1 MTADDDGTPDSAA
14 AGQENHPRLTPSAM
28 ISHFGRR
35 RRDPPN
41 PDPDRPGPGD
51 RRGRS
56 AADEATAQRVRVSFD
71 RRNVQA
77 TTIRILLI
85 VSTWLI
91 AAWVVGAAQHFLF
104 LILLAWLAAIAS
116 EPAIRWFLRRGLS
129 RSRSTAIV
137 GTLVILVCLALMVV
151 LQRALFDQAAQLVQ
165 SIPTAV
171 TTIVEQLN
179 AQFGL
184 QLDAAQ
190 VSTTLKLQPDQ
201 LENLADM
208 LGSGWLGWVG
218 SLVSVVFDTVTV
230 VVFAFYIAAAGPK
243 LIQQVAVWLPPD
255 RQPVLGA
262 IWDIA
267 EQKTGG
273 YVASKIVL
281 AAASALFHGIF
292 FYAVG
297 LPGWLPLALLAGI
310 TAQFIPV
317 IGTYIGVAIPVFV
330 ALADKPITAVWIV
343 LFAIVYQQLETYVF
357 TPRVSQRTMEV
368 NPAIALASVFLG
380 AAIWGPIGAIIG
392 VPIAAAIV
400 SVVQTYGRRYQ
411 LVPGM
416 TAASND
422 SEPAGPEVN
431 PVAHAD
437 PASTSEPAKS
447 TDPATPTPVHTA
459 PVHTAPVDTAP
470 VDTAPV
476 DTAPVHIARVDTAPV
491 HIARVDTAPVHTA
504 PLDTGPAAV
513 AKSPTPARD
522 SSQT

>member
-1 MTADDDGTPDSAA
+1 MTDDDQRPAVAEPGGRTRHSGMTA
-14 AGQENHPRLTPSAM
+14 
-28 ISHFGRR
+28 HFGRR
-35 RRDPPN
+35 RRDPSPP
-41 PDPDRPGPGD
+41 PDQAKPETLPRRPSSD
-51 RRGRS
+51 DHS
-56 AADEATAQRVRVSFD
+56 AQRVRISFD

-85 VSTWLI
+85 VSAWLI

-137 GTLVILVCLALMVV
+137 GTLVIIVCVALMVI
-151 LQRALFDQAAQLVQ
+151 LQQALFDQAAQLVQ

-171 TTIVEQLN
+171 GTIVDQLN
-179 AQFGL
+179 TQFGL
-184 QLDAAQ
+184 QLDAGQ

-201 LENLADM
+201 LEGLADE
-208 LGSGWLGWVG
+208 LGAGWLGWVG

-317 IGTYIGVAIPVFV
+317 IGTYIGVALPVVV

-368 NPAIALASVFLG
+368 NPAIALAAVFLG

-392 VPIAAAIV
+392 VPIAAVIV

-416 TAASND
+416 TAAADDGEAAPPSD
-422 SEPAGPEVN
+422 PDA
-431 PVAHAD
+431 AAD
-437 PASTSEPAKS
+437 PEGPAKNGAAPADPS
-447 TDPATPTPVHTA
+447 AGGTTDKPADTETPPADSSPPTPGGA
-459 PVHTAPVDTAP
+459 
-470 VDTAPV
+470 
-476 DTAPVHIARVDTAPV
+476 
-491 HIARVDTAPVHTA
+491 
-504 PLDTGPAAV
+504 
-513 AKSPTPARD
+513 
-522 SSQT
+522 QT